1 MVRIKATTTILEL
14 IIWMIVMGIGTGMF
28 FAPNTNSIM
37 SAVPVERRGIAAGVR
52 IMMFNAGAII
62 SIGLALAIL
71 SSSISQEAIQGLFIG
86 TQVGSKGIAVSEFVS
101 GLRLAFTV
109 SFAFS
114 LVAAFISYFR
124 GKKSDWK
131 SDVILDSEKGK

>member
-52 IMMFNAGAII
+52 IMLLNAGNII

-71 SSSISQEAIQGLFIG
+71 SSSISQEAIQALFIG

-101 GLRLAFTV
+101 GLRIAFIV
-109 SFAFS
+109 SFILS
-114 LVAAFISYFR
+114 LVAAVISYLR
-124 GKKSDWK
+124 GKEPNWK
-131 SDVILDSEKGK
+131 SESILDTEKKN